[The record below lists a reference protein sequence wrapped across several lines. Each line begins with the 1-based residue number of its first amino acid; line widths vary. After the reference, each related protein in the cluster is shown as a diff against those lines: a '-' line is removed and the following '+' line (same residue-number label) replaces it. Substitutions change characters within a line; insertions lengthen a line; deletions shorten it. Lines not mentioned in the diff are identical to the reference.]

1 VLPLRQDRP
10 DDGKLY
16 PNLPMTQVEWLVH
29 YIAKAFA
36 DVSLDGGIDIH
47 AAQSM
52 DDYGNPEEDRLSR
65 TAERKDWRR
74 VPIAIL
80 QPRFWAITFLDAK
93 GFRFY
98 APAIMTELLKHG
110 DATNNLS
117 AWFLHGLELT
127 PSGIMKDAPFDELFN
142 SAQRAAII
150 RYLKHVVHNVP
161 SLDNGDAEKRL
172 RDIQTRTGTG

>member
-1 VLPLRQDRP
+1 
-10 DDGKLY
+10 
-16 PNLPMTQVEWLVH
+16 
-29 YIAKAFA
+29 
-36 DVSLDGGIDIH
+36 LDGGIDIH

-52 DDYGNPEEDRLSR
+52 DDYGNPEEDRLSQ
-65 TAERKDWRR
+65 TAECKDWQR
-74 VPIAIL
+74 VQISIL
-80 QPRFWAITFLDAK
+80 QQRFWAITFLDAK

-98 APAIMTELLKHG
+98 APAIMTELLRHG

-117 AWFLHGLELT
+117 AWFLYGLAVT
-127 PSGIMKDAPFDELFN
+127 PKGEIKDVPFDGLFN

-150 RYLKHVVHNVP
+150 RYLKHVVHNAP

>member
-1 VLPLRQDRP
+1 
-10 DDGKLY
+10 
-16 PNLPMTQVEWLVH
+16 MTQVEWLIDD
-29 YIAKAFA
+29 IAKVFA
-36 DVSLDGGIDIH
+36 RVTLDGGIDIH

-65 TAERKDWRR
+65 TAERNDWQR
-74 VPIAIL
+74 VQIQTL
-80 QPRFWAITFLDAK
+80 QPRFWAVTFLDAK

-98 APAIMTELLKHG
+98 APAIMSELLKHG

-117 AWFLHGLELT
+117 TWFLNGLAVT
-127 PSGIMKDAPFDELFN
+127 PAGVIKDVPFDELFN

-150 RYLKHVVHNVP
+150 RYLKHVVYNAP